1 MNVDNSPRILK
12 ADSIRG
18 LGSKIV
24 FNYSDMHRQCEE
36 YLEQARREGQRISD
50 EAKRESEGIRRSAH
64 EEGRTAGLREG
75 LAHAADD
82 IEKKSA
88 QLADAMA
95 LEKLQTTFP
104 ALQAASEAMVHERDC
119 WLSRWETTAVGL
131 AIAIAEKILHRE
143 LEIQPEIA
151 VELVRETLDLAAGSS
166 RLLLRMHPKDVTLLG
181 PHADDVVRAASRCGE
196 VEIAAD
202 PSIARGG
209 CVIET
214 QHGTIDAR
222 LETQLERIMSELVEK
237 NS

>member
-1 MNVDNSPRILK
+1 MNRVDVL
-12 ADSIRG
+12 A
-18 LGSKIV
+18 
-24 FNYSDMHRQCEE
+24 
-36 YLEQARREGQRISD
+36 IS
-50 EAKRESEGIRRSAH
+50 H
-64 EEGRTAGLREG
+64 E
-75 LAHAADD
+75 
-82 IEKKSA
+82 
-88 QLADAMA
+88 
-95 LEKLQTTFP
+95 TFFVI
-104 ALQAASEAMVHERDC
+104 LQAAGPVMASGLV
-119 WLSRWETTAVGL
+119 VGL
-131 AIAIAEKILHRE
+131 AIAIADKILHRS